1 MAENDVIDILRSSH
15 ATIIQPYSG
24 RIYKYESLNDANITF
39 DTWKNNNPKQVER
52 RKELLKVAAQIAE
65 NSKIAIR
72 NIRRDIIEDIRK
84 SHKNNE
90 ISDDERYGNFEI
102 AVPEIT
108 KEVYDN
114 ANITAYIQR
123 TYEDDR
129 PDRWSQLP
137 QVFLNSDNS
146 TSAYLSFGEGFI
158 RISFQS
164 EESIDEL
171 FELFSGRV
179 LKLVIVN

>member
-1 MAENDVIDILRSSH
+1 MRYILLTLIPLLILSSCAPGSGNQMAE
-15 ATIIQPYSG
+15 TIVNGVQNEIV
-24 RIYKYESLNDANITF
+24 L
-39 DTWKNNNPKQVER
+39 
-52 RKELLKVAAQIAE
+52 
-65 NSKIAIR
+65 
-72 NIRRDIIEDIRK
+72 IEVPNQLD
-84 SHKNNE
+84 E

-108 KEVYDN
+108 KEIYDN

-171 FELFSGRV
+171 FELFSGRL

>member
-1 MAENDVIDILRSSH
+1 MNRELESLAHLVSQAFEFYKTNFFKMRYIILLLIPSILLSCATGSGNQMAE
-15 ATIIQPYSG
+15 TIVNGVQ
-24 RIYKYESLNDANITF
+24 N
-39 DTWKNNNPKQVER
+39 
-52 RKELLKVAAQIAE
+52 
-65 NSKIAIR
+65 
-72 NIRRDIIEDIRK
+72 DIILIEVPNQLD
-84 SHKNNE
+84 E

-171 FELFSGRV
+171 FELFSGRI

>member
-1 MAENDVIDILRSSH
+1 MNRELESLAHLVSQAFEFYKTNFFKMRHIILLLIPSILLSCATGSGNQMAE
-15 ATIIQPYSG
+15 TIVNGVQN
-24 RIYKYESLNDANITF
+24 EIT
-39 DTWKNNNPKQVER
+39 
-52 RKELLKVAAQIAE
+52 L
-65 NSKIAIR
+65 
-72 NIRRDIIEDIRK
+72 IEVPNQLD
-84 SHKNNE
+84 E
-90 ISDDERYGNFEI
+90 ISDDKRYGNFEI

-137 QVFLNSDNS
+137 QVFLNSNNS

-171 FELFSGRV
+171 FELFSGRI

>member
-1 MAENDVIDILRSSH
+1 MNRELESLAHLVSQAFEFYKTNFFKMRYIILLLIPSILLSCATGSGNQMAETIVNGVQNEIIL
-15 ATIIQPYSG
+15 
-24 RIYKYESLNDANITF
+24 
-39 DTWKNNNPKQVER
+39 
-52 RKELLKVAAQIAE
+52 
-65 NSKIAIR
+65 
-72 NIRRDIIEDIRK
+72 IEVPNQLD
-84 SHKNNE
+84 E

-171 FELFSGRV
+171 FELFSGRI

>member
-1 MAENDVIDILRSSH
+1 MRHIILLLIPSILLSCATGSGNQMAETIVNGVQNEIIL
-15 ATIIQPYSG
+15 
-24 RIYKYESLNDANITF
+24 
-39 DTWKNNNPKQVER
+39 
-52 RKELLKVAAQIAE
+52 
-65 NSKIAIR
+65 
-72 NIRRDIIEDIRK
+72 IEVPNQLD
-84 SHKNNE
+84 E
-90 ISDDERYGNFEI
+90 ISDDKRYGNFEI

-114 ANITAYIQR
+114 ANITAYILR

-137 QVFLNSDNS
+137 QVFLNSNNS

-171 FELFSGRV
+171 FELFSGRI

>member
-1 MAENDVIDILRSSH
+1 MRYIFSILIPTIFLSSCATGSGNQMAE
-15 ATIIQPYSG
+15 TIVNGVQ
-24 RIYKYESLNDANITF
+24 
-39 DTWKNNNPKQVER
+39 
-52 RKELLKVAAQIAE
+52 
-65 NSKIAIR
+65 
-72 NIRRDIIEDIRK
+72 
-84 SHKNNE
+84 NE
-90 ISDDERYGNFEI
+90 IILIEVPDQLDEISNDERYGNFEV

-146 TSAYLSFGEGFI
+146 TSSYLSFGEGFI

-164 EESIDEL
+164 EESIYEL

>member
-1 MAENDVIDILRSSH
+1 MRYIILLLIPSILLSCATGSGNQMAE
-15 ATIIQPYSG
+15 TIINGVQ
-24 RIYKYESLNDANITF
+24 
-39 DTWKNNNPKQVER
+39 
-52 RKELLKVAAQIAE
+52 
-65 NSKIAIR
+65 
-72 NIRRDIIEDIRK
+72 
-84 SHKNNE
+84 NE
-90 ISDDERYGNFEI
+90 IILIEVPNQLDEISNDERYGNFEI

-164 EESIDEL
+164 EESVDEL

>member
-1 MAENDVIDILRSSH
+1 MRYIILLLIPSILLSCATGSGNQMAETIVNGVQNEIIL
-15 ATIIQPYSG
+15 
-24 RIYKYESLNDANITF
+24 
-39 DTWKNNNPKQVER
+39 
-52 RKELLKVAAQIAE
+52 
-65 NSKIAIR
+65 
-72 NIRRDIIEDIRK
+72 IEVPNQLD
-84 SHKNNE
+84 E

-137 QVFLNSDNS
+137 QVFLNSNNS

-171 FELFSGRV
+171 FELFSGRI

>member
-1 MAENDVIDILRSSH
+1 MRYILLILISSLILSSCATGSGNQMAETIVNGVQNEIILIEVPDELDV
-15 ATIIQPYSG
+15 
-24 RIYKYESLNDANITF
+24 
-39 DTWKNNNPKQVER
+39 
-52 RKELLKVAAQIAE
+52 
-65 NSKIAIR
+65 
-72 NIRRDIIEDIRK
+72 
-84 SHKNNE
+84 
-90 ISDDERYGNFEI
+90 ISDDEQYGNFEI

-114 ANITAYIQR
+114 ANINAYIQR

>member
-1 MAENDVIDILRSSH
+1 VIRELESLAHLVSQAFEFYKTNFTKKLKMRHILLILIPSLILSSCATGSGNQMAE
-15 ATIIQPYSG
+15 TIVNGVQNEIV
-24 RIYKYESLNDANITF
+24 L
-39 DTWKNNNPKQVER
+39 
-52 RKELLKVAAQIAE
+52 
-65 NSKIAIR
+65 
-72 NIRRDIIEDIRK
+72 IEVPNQLD
-84 SHKNNE
+84 E

-171 FELFSGRV
+171 FELFSGRI

>member
-1 MAENDVIDILRSSH
+1 MRYIILLLIPSILLSCATGSGNQMAETIVNGVQNEIIL
-15 ATIIQPYSG
+15 
-24 RIYKYESLNDANITF
+24 
-39 DTWKNNNPKQVER
+39 
-52 RKELLKVAAQIAE
+52 
-65 NSKIAIR
+65 
-72 NIRRDIIEDIRK
+72 IEVPNQLD
-84 SHKNNE
+84 E
-90 ISDDERYGNFEI
+90 ISDDKRYGNFEI

-137 QVFLNSDNS
+137 QVFLNSNNS

-171 FELFSGRV
+171 FELFSGRI

>member
-1 MAENDVIDILRSSH
+1 MRYIILLLIPSILLSCATGSGNQMAETIVNGVQNEIIL
-15 ATIIQPYSG
+15 
-24 RIYKYESLNDANITF
+24 
-39 DTWKNNNPKQVER
+39 
-52 RKELLKVAAQIAE
+52 
-65 NSKIAIR
+65 
-72 NIRRDIIEDIRK
+72 IEVPNQLD
-84 SHKNNE
+84 E
-90 ISDDERYGNFEI
+90 ISDDDRYGNFEI

-164 EESIDEL
+164 EESVDEL

-179 LKLVIVN
+179 LKLVVVN

>member
-1 MAENDVIDILRSSH
+1 MRYVLLTLIPSLILSSCATGSGNQMAETIVNGVQNEIILIEVPDELDV
-15 ATIIQPYSG
+15 
-24 RIYKYESLNDANITF
+24 
-39 DTWKNNNPKQVER
+39 
-52 RKELLKVAAQIAE
+52 
-65 NSKIAIR
+65 
-72 NIRRDIIEDIRK
+72 
-84 SHKNNE
+84 
-90 ISDDERYGNFEI
+90 ISDDEQYGNFEI

-137 QVFLNSDNS
+137 QVFVNSDNS

-164 EESIDEL
+164 EESVDEL
-171 FELFSGRV
+171 FELFSDRV

>member
-1 MAENDVIDILRSSH
+1 MRYILLILIPSLILSSCATGSGNQMAETIVNGVENEIIL
-15 ATIIQPYSG
+15 
-24 RIYKYESLNDANITF
+24 
-39 DTWKNNNPKQVER
+39 
-52 RKELLKVAAQIAE
+52 
-65 NSKIAIR
+65 
-72 NIRRDIIEDIRK
+72 IEVPNQLD
-84 SHKNNE
+84 E

-108 KEVYDN
+108 KEIYDK

>member
-1 MAENDVIDILRSSH
+1 MRYIILLLIPSILLSCATGSGNQMAE
-15 ATIIQPYSG
+15 TIINGVQN
-24 RIYKYESLNDANITF
+24 E
-39 DTWKNNNPKQVER
+39 
-52 RKELLKVAAQIAE
+52 
-65 NSKIAIR
+65 
-72 NIRRDIIEDIRK
+72 IILIEVPNQLD
-84 SHKNNE
+84 E

-102 AVPEIT
+102 VVPEIT

-164 EESIDEL
+164 EESINEL
-171 FELFSGRV
+171 FELFSGRI

>member
-1 MAENDVIDILRSSH
+1 MRYIILLLIPSILLSCATGSGNQMAE
-15 ATIIQPYSG
+15 TIINGVQ
-24 RIYKYESLNDANITF
+24 
-39 DTWKNNNPKQVER
+39 
-52 RKELLKVAAQIAE
+52 
-65 NSKIAIR
+65 
-72 NIRRDIIEDIRK
+72 
-84 SHKNNE
+84 NE
-90 ISDDERYGNFEI
+90 IILIEVPNQLDEISNDERYGNFEI
-102 AVPEIT
+102 VVPEIT

-164 EESIDEL
+164 EESVDEL